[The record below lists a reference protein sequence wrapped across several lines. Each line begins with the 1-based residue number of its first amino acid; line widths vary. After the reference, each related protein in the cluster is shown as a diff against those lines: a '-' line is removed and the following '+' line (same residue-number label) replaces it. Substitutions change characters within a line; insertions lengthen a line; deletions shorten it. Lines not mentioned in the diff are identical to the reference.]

1 MIRINLLGQARPK
14 ATKQAVPLEATV
26 QILFLAVA
34 VALAVVVIGVT
45 YYQQNRELQDTNKKI
60 LALKAEKQSLQQI
73 KQDVDRFQ
81 SEKSVLQQRIDVI
94 ETLQKNRSG
103 AQELLTM
110 VANTVVR
117 VDALWLTSLNRSGS
131 SLTLEGE
138 AGSIDAVANFLT
150 EMRRSGYFDQ
160 IELKDAKENDV
171 VPSVQTYS
179 FSMTASVAGAGGGA
193 GASSQPA
200 SQTGPTTTRPATATP
215 GRGRI

>member
-26 QILFLAVA
+26 QILFLV
-34 VALAVVVIGVT
+34 VALALAAVVIGVT
-45 YYQQNRELQDTNKKI
+45 YYQQNRELENVNKKI

-103 AQELLTM
+103 AQQLLEM

-117 VDALWLTSLNRSGS
+117 VDALWLTSLNRDGS

-150 EMRRSGYFDQ
+150 EMKRSGYFDQ
-160 IELKDAKENDV
+160 VELKDAKENDV
-171 VPSVQTYS
+171 IPSVQIYT
-179 FSMTASVAGAGGGA
+179 FSMTASTAGSSGGA
-193 GASSQPA
+193 ASPQATSKPAATTHPSGA
-200 SQTGPTTTRPATATP
+200 P

>member
-26 QILFLAVA
+26 QILFLAIA

-81 SEKSVLQQRIDVI
+81 SEKGVLQQRIDVI

-117 VDALWLTSLNRSGS
+117 VDALWLTSLDRNGG
-131 SLTLEGE
+131 SLTIEGE

-150 EMRRSGYFDQ
+150 EMKRSGYFDQ

-179 FSMTASVAGAGGGA
+179 FSMTASVAGAGGGS
-193 GASSQPA
+193 ASSQPA
-200 SQTGPTTTRPATATP
+200 SQSARPTPAPTL